1 MQLDTFPVLEGHRV
15 TLRQAHSGDVEAR
28 LRLGNDPGI
37 LEMFGVSRD
46 AVRPPT
52 PESAAQWVQ
61 TLLDHPRAWVIETDR
76 LIGEVRLDQ
85 INLQDRR
92 ASLAIGI
99 LAPESLGKGLGTE
112 ATMLVLGHAFHALK
126 LHRISIRVL
135 AYNTRAIRS
144 YQKCGF
150 RIEGH
155 EREAAFVNGQW
166 HDDVI
171 MGLLEHE
178 FADHPGAASIGNR

>member
-1 MQLDTFPVLEGHRV
+1 MQIGPIPVLEGRGI
-15 TLRQAHSGDVEAR
+15 TLRKAQSSDVEAR
-28 LRLGNDPGI
+28 LSLGNDPDI

-52 PESAAQWVQ
+52 PESAARWVQ
-61 TLLDHPRAWVIETDR
+61 NLRDHPRAWVIETDR
-76 LIGEVRLDQ
+76 LIGEVRLDR
-85 INLQDRR
+85 IDMQDRR

-99 LAPESLGKGLGTE
+99 LGPDWLGKGLGTE
-112 ATMLVLGHAFHALK
+112 ATMLVLGHAFHDLK

-150 RIEGH
+150 LIEGR

-178 FADHPGAASIGNR
+178 FTDRPGAA

>member
-1 MQLDTFPVLEGHRV
+1 M
-15 TLRQAHSGDVEAR
+15 
-28 LRLGNDPGI
+28 
-37 LEMFGVSRD
+37 
-46 AVRPPT
+46 
-52 PESAAQWVQ
+52 
-61 TLLDHPRAWVIETDR
+61 DHPRAWVIETDR
-76 LIGEVRLDQ
+76 LIGEVRLDR
-85 INLQDRR
+85 IDRQDRR

-99 LAPESLGKGLGTE
+99 LDPDCLGEGLGTQ
-112 ATMLVLGHAFHALK
+112 ASMLVLDHAFHDLK
-126 LHRISIRVL
+126 LHRVAIRVL

-150 RIEGH
+150 LIEGR

-178 FADHPGAASIGNR
+178 FADHPGAA

>member
-1 MQLDTFPVLEGHRV
+1 MQLGPIPILEGRRI
-15 TLRQAHSGDVEAR
+15 TLRRAQSNDVEAR
-28 LRLGNDPGI
+28 LRLGNDPDI
-37 LEMFGVSRD
+37 LQMFGVSRA

-52 PESAAQWVQ
+52 SESAARWVQ
-61 TLLDHPRAWVIETDR
+61 NLMDHPRAWVIETDR
-76 LIGEVRLDQ
+76 LIGEVRLDR
-85 INLQDRR
+85 IDRQDRR

-99 LAPESLGKGLGTE
+99 LDPNCLGKGLGTQ
-112 ATMLVLGHAFHALK
+112 ATMLVLGHAFHDLR

-150 RIEGH
+150 LIEGR

-178 FADHPGAASIGNR
+178 FTAGLGEVH

>member
-1 MQLDTFPVLEGHRV
+1 MQLDTHPVLEGRRV

-28 LRLGNDPGI
+28 LRLGNDPDI

-52 PESAAQWVQ
+52 PESAARWVQ
-61 TLLDHPRAWVIETDR
+61 KLIDHPRAWVIEADR
-76 LIGEVRLDQ
+76 LIGEVRLDR
-85 INLQDRR
+85 IDMQDRR
-92 ASLAIGI
+92 ASLAVGI
-99 LAPESLGKGLGTE
+99 LDPECLGKGLGTE
-112 ATMLVLGHAFHALK
+112 ATMLVLGHAFGGLK

-135 AYNTRAIRS
+135 AFNTRAIRS

-150 RIEGH
+150 LIEGR

-166 HDDVI
+166 HDDII

-178 FADHPGAASIGNR
+178 FADFPGVASIGNR

>member
-1 MQLDTFPVLEGHRV
+1 MQLDPLPVLVGRGI
-15 TLRQAHSGDVEAR
+15 TLRRAQSNDVEAR
-28 LRLGNDPGI
+28 LRLGNDPEI

-61 TLLDHPRAWVIETDR
+61 TLMDHPRAWVIETDR

-99 LAPESLGKGLGTE
+99 LAPEYLGMGLGTE
-112 ATMLVLGHAFHALK
+112 ATMLVLGHAFHDLK

-150 RIEGH
+150 RIEGC

-178 FADHPGAASIGNR
+178 FKARPGEVS

>member
-1 MQLDTFPVLEGHRV
+1 MQLGPLPVLKGRGI
-15 TLRQAHSGDVEAR
+15 TLRGAQSNDVEPR
-28 LRLGNDPGI
+28 LRLGNDPDI
-37 LEMFGVSRD
+37 LEMFGVSWD

-52 PESAAQWVQ
+52 SESAARWVQ
-61 TLLDHPRAWVIETDR
+61 NLMDHPRAWVIETDH
-76 LIGEVRLDQ
+76 LIGEVRLDR
-85 INLQDRR
+85 IDMQDRR

-99 LAPESLGKGLGTE
+99 LAPDCLGKGLGTE
-112 ATMLVLGHAFHALK
+112 ATMLVLDHAFHDLK

-150 RIEGH
+150 LIEGR

-178 FADHPGAASIGNR
+178 FTARLGEVN

>member
-1 MQLDTFPVLEGHRV
+1 MQLGPIPVLEGKGL
-15 TLRQAHSGDVEAR
+15 TLRRAQSNDVEAC
-28 LRLGNDPGI
+28 LRLGNDPDI

-52 PESAAQWVQ
+52 PESAARWVQ
-61 TLLDHPRAWVIETDR
+61 NLMGHPRAWVLETDR
-76 LIGEVRLDQ
+76 LIGEVRLDR
-85 INLQDRR
+85 IDRQDRR

-99 LAPESLGKGLGTE
+99 LDPDCLGRGLGTQ
-112 ATMLVLGHAFHALK
+112 AIMLVLCHAFHDLK
-126 LHRISIRVL
+126 LHRVAIRVL
-135 AYNTRAIRS
+135 AYNTRAIRT

-150 RIEGH
+150 LIKGR

-178 FADHPGAASIGNR
+178 FTAGRLIP